1 MGILSLLIGPL
12 ANLLGRVLPDP
23 AAAQAA
29 KLKLIELADQGALA
43 ELDGQVKEQL
53 AAAGVVQS
61 EAQSK
66 FWLAACWRPIT
77 SLVFVALITARMFG
91 LTAPNVSPA
100 EYLELWALMKLCLGG
115 YIASRGIEKVTPAIA
130 GALSTLKKSN

>member
-12 ANLLGRVLPDP
+12 TNLLGRVLPDP

-53 AAAGVVQS
+53 AAAGVVQA
-61 EAQSK
+61 EAASK
-66 FWLAACWRPIT
+66 NWLASSWRPLT
-77 SLVFVALITARMFG
+77 MLCFVALIIARMFG
-91 LTAPNVSPA
+91 WTAPNVSAA
-100 EYLELWALMKLCLGG
+100 EYLELWSLMKLGIGG
-115 YIASRGIEKVTPAIA
+115 YIGGRSLEKIA
-130 GALSTLKKSN
+130 PSIANALKGK